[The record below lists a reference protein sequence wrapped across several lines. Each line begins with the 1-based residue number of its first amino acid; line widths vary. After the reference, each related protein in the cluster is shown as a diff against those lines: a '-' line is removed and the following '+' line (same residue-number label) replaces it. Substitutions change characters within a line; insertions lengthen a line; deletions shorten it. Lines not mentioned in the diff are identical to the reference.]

1 MSKPLEIY
9 ITQGNMTDSKYVLM
23 LMEDG
28 TLMLIW
34 YYFRTKVSENN
45 PTMVKKGN
53 CTYIEYGAPNLFG
66 TRPMIP
72 FMTKDGILEERWEKI
87 K

>member
-1 MSKPLEIY
+1 MGKPLEVY
-9 ITQGNMTDSKYVLM
+9 LTQGNITDSKYVLM
-23 LMEDG
+23 VMEDG

-34 YYFRTKVSENN
+34 YYNASRVVEND
-45 PTMVKKGN
+45 PTMVKRGN
-53 CTYIEYGAPNLFG
+53 TTYIEYGAPNLFG

-72 FMTKDGILEERWEKI
+72 FMVKDGELDVRWEKI